1 MDELSTLVDVFC
13 SSDEAWTEEDVAIF
27 ASTEEEEEEVAIVV
41 ESTVVSETFLST
53 DIFSVEDV
61 DDDVDVLMVFKDVR
75 FTRDS
80 EDDLVSFLE
89 VATLVCLVSCLAELL
104 ADPDLARDV
113 VFVIATLVFLELLP
127 VAPTVLADAG
137 GLIISRNLVC
147 SPTRVQIY

>member
-27 ASTEEEEEEVAIVV
+27 ASTEEEEVAIVV
-41 ESTVVSETFLST
+41 ESTVVSETFFST
-53 DIFSVEDV
+53 EIFSVEEV
-61 DDDVDVLMVFKDVR
+61 DDVDVLMVFKDVR

-137 GLIISRNLVC
+137 GLIFSWNLVC

>member
-27 ASTEEEEEEVAIVV
+27 ASTEEEVAIVV

-53 DIFSVEDV
+53 EIFSVEEV
-61 DDDVDVLMVFKDVR
+61 DDVDVLMVFKDVR

-80 EDDLVSFLE
+80 EDDFVSFLE

-113 VFVIATLVFLELLP
+113 VFVIATLVFLELLS

-137 GLIISRNLVC
+137 GLTFRWNLFC
-147 SPTRVQIY
+147 CPTRVQIY

>member
-27 ASTEEEEEEVAIVV
+27 ASTEEEEVAIVV
-41 ESTVVSETFLST
+41 ESTVVSETFFST
-53 DIFSVEDV
+53 EIFSVEEV
-61 DDDVDVLMVFKDVR
+61 DDVDVLMVFKDVR

-137 GLIISRNLVC
+137 GLIISWNLVC
-147 SPTRVQIY
+147 SPTHVQIY